1 MSRSQRSL
9 RPWQAFLLF
18 QDEIRDLWEDDG
30 TPEEVGEG
38 LLREGGGLQREHP
51 CVEQGEI
58 LHALELDRGEVG
70 LHNRRV
76 GGDPDVSQLDAM
88 VADLCLYVS

>member
-18 QDEIRDLWEDDG
+18 QDEIRYLWEDNG
-30 TPEEVGEG
+30 PPEEVGES
-38 LLREGGGLQREHP
+38 LLREGGGLLRELP

-58 LHALELDRGEVG
+58 LHALELDHCEVG
-70 LHNRRV
+70 LHNRGV
-76 GGDPDVSQLDAM
+76 WGDPDVSQLDAM